1 MLKKVDL
8 KSGVVAQTTFGKAEY
23 PEPFAHTLEYSA
35 ASRGPWNIAHT
46 GMLVP
51 EAHEIFVCAQGC
63 LRGVVLTAAEMGQH
77 RDFQG
82 ENTRRTG
89 HLGHGHP
96 DNQGFILQR
105 VAQGDGEQLG
115 LLAIGARGLVVH

>member
-1 MLKKVDL
+1 
-8 KSGVVAQTTFGKAEY
+8 
-23 PEPFAHTLEYSA
+23 
-35 ASRGPWNIAHT
+35 
-46 GMLVP
+46 
-51 EAHEIFVCAQGC
+51 
-63 LRGVVLTAAEMGQH
+63 MGQH

-115 LLAIGARGLVVH
+115 LLAIGVCGLVVH